1 MTNFNRRNFLKATGL
16 SAIPLIAPALPA
28 IGSPSSEK
36 HSQYANEKEVSF
48 NGDGVLYDPASYIA
62 KLNEIHT
69 KQPIALD
76 FYGSGGAVTALEK
89 KFAEIT
95 GKEKAIYMPTGTLA
109 NQLAIHVL
117 SGENTKVFVQENSH
131 VYRDE
136 ADAAQSVF
144 GKRLIPVSKGEGI
157 FTADDLKEVV
167 EYHRKG
173 EVFASGMGAVSIESP
188 VRRAD
193 GKAIP
198 LEALKQISAY
208 ARQQGFKLH
217 LDGARLHMASTWTG
231 VAIAAYASLFDTV
244 YISLYKYLG
253 ASGGAILCGDK
264 AVIDKMP
271 HLVKIHG
278 GSMFG
283 NWNNAAMALHNL
295 ETLEARLQQAKKRGE
310 ELFAVLNKLP
320 EIKVTHVPGGT
331 NVYIAEVAKNVKLM
345 PFAMALMKE
354 GIRTSRPPDDGQ
366 LRFFV
371 NETILNRDMD
381 AIVTSFKNA
390 FKAAV

>member
-1 MTNFNRRNFLKATGL
+1 MTNFNRRRFLKATGL
-16 SAIPLIAPALPA
+16 SALPLVAPALPVIA
-28 IGSPSSEK
+28 ATTGKYLP
-36 HSQYANEKEVSF
+36 QADEKEVSF
-48 NGDGVLYDPASYIA
+48 SGDGVLYDPAAYTA
-62 KLNEIHT
+62 RLNEIHA

-76 FYGSGGAVTALEK
+76 FYGSGGTVAAMEK

-95 GKEKAIYMPTGTLA
+95 GKEKAIYMPTGTMA

-144 GKRLIPVSKGEGI
+144 NKRLIPVSKGQGI

-193 GKAIP
+193 GKIISID
-198 LEALKQISAY
+198 ELKKITAY

-217 LDGARLHMASTWTG
+217 LDGARLYMATAWAG
-231 VAIAAYASLFDTV
+231 VPIAEYSSLFDTV

-271 HLVKIHG
+271 HLIKIHG
-278 GSMFG
+278 GSIFG
-283 NWNNAAMALHNL
+283 NWSNAAMALHNL

-310 ELFAVLNKLP
+310 ELFAMLNKLP
-320 EIKVTHVPGGT
+320 EIKINHVTGGT
-331 NVYIAEVAKNVKLM
+331 NIYTVQLANNVKLM

-354 GIRTSRPPDDGQ
+354 KIRVGRPPEDGL
-366 LRFFV
+366 LRLMV
-371 NETILNRDMD
+371 NETILHRDTD
-381 AIVTSFKNA
+381 SIVSSFKTA
-390 FKAAV
+390 LKAAV